1 MPVNNPA
8 SGAFKA
14 SSLPDDAVE
23 LGRIQDAWGI
33 KGWVRILPHSADTS
47 ALLASSQW
55 FLQPPEARFARGFS
69 AFAGC
74 VDVAVSEV
82 KAHTDGLVAQIEGV
96 DNRNAAEAL
105 KGVRIYLPRS
115 AFPATPEGE
124 YYWVD
129 LIGLDVV
136 NREGEH
142 LGVVRDLMPTGPTS
156 VLVLEYSESVDGAE
170 RIAERMIPFVA
181 AYIDEVDKAQRRI
194 TADWQKDY

>member
-1 MPVNNPA
+1 MSNPA

-14 SSLPDDAVE
+14 SPLPDDAVE

-47 ALLASSQW
+47 ALIASSRW

-69 AFAGC
+69 AFTGSVGVTLA
-74 VDVAVSEV
+74 EV
-82 KAHTDGLVAQIEGV
+82 KPHADGLVAQLEGV
-96 DNRNAAEAL
+96 DDRSAAEAL

-136 NREGEH
+136 NREGVN
-142 LGVVRDLMPTGPTS
+142 LGIVRDLMPTGPTS
-156 VLVLEYSESVDGAE
+156 VLVLEYTETVDGAE
-170 RIAERMIPFVA
+170 QTAERMIPFVA
-181 AYIDEVDKAQRRI
+181 AYIDDVDKARRII
-194 TADWQKDY
+194 TADWQPDY

>member
-1 MPVNNPA
+1 MPA

-14 SSLPDDAVE
+14 SSQPDDAVE

-47 ALLASSQW
+47 ALLASSEW

-74 VDVAVSEV
+74 VGVNVLEV
-82 KAHTDGLVAQIEGV
+82 KAHSEGLVARLEGV
-96 DNRNAAEAL
+96 DDRNAAEAL

-129 LIGLDVV
+129 LLGLDVV
-136 NREGEH
+136 NREGVY
-142 LGVVRDLMPTGPTS
+142 LGVVRDLVATGPTS
-156 VLVLEYSESVDGAE
+156 VLVLEYTETVDGTE
-170 RIAERMIPFVA
+170 QIAERMIPFVA
-181 AYIDEVDKAQRRI
+181 AYIDDVDKAQRRI
-194 TADWQKDY
+194 TADWQTDY

>member
-1 MPVNNPA
+1 MSHPA

-55 FLQPPEARFARGFS
+55 YLQPPEARFARGFS

-74 VDVAVSEV
+74 VDAVVSEV

-96 DNRNAAEAL
+96 DDRNAAEAL

-156 VLVLEYSESVDGAE
+156 VLVLEYSESLDGGAE
-170 RIAERMIPFVA
+170 QTAERLIPFVA